1 MVNMKFGKN
10 SILNIVTVIFS
21 IVFVLANFSQVFAA
35 VIPTDAFIDVVP
47 NPVGVTQSVLI
58 CYWIHPSPATAGIA
72 SGMWQ
77 EIAIEVTTP
86 DGDVTKM
93 ENLPTDN
100 NGLGSIQYTPTQVG
114 YHSFKMKF
122 PGWTEAGNEYL
133 AAVSNIET
141 LIVQEDPV
149 DYELDE
155 LICQMPFCDEPCS
168 TITYDV
174 IIVIVIIIIVIII
187 ILGLFLR
194 RKT

>member
-1 MVNMKFGKN
+1 MNVGRN
-10 SILNIVTVIFS
+10 SIRHTVTVLFS
-21 IVFVLANFSQVFAA
+21 IVFVLASFSQVFGAP
-35 VIPTDAFIDVVP
+35 VPTDAFIDVVP
-47 NPVGVTQSVLI
+47 NPVGVNQPVLI
-58 CYWIHPSPATAGIA
+58 CYWIQPSPATAGIA

-77 EIAIEVTTP
+77 GITIEVTTP

-93 ENLPTDN
+93 ENVLTDN
-100 NGLGSIQYTPTQVG
+100 NGLGSIQYIPTQVG

-155 LICQMPFCDEPCS
+155 ITCQMPFCDEPCS